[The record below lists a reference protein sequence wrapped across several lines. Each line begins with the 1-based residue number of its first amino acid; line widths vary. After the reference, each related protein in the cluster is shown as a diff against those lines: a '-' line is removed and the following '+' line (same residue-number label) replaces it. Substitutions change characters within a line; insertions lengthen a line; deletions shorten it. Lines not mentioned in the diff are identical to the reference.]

1 MNKLINAKKNLRKNG
16 KKGFTLVEL
25 IVVIVIIA
33 ILIAALTPAILG
45 VIERAR
51 RSADEADARTIML
64 AAQVAADYT
73 STTPPTDA
81 AINAQF
87 TGTRPIVTV
96 NLFFDGVFCVGV
108 EVTAGRSD
116 AANKSPKSIFV
127 GDTSGT
133 ADRSYTPAAISI
145 T

>member
-51 RSADEADARTIML
+51 KSADEADARSIML

-73 STTPPTDA
+73 TTTPPLPA
-81 AINAQF
+81 AIHKQF
-87 TGTRPIVTV
+87 TGNLPAVTV
-96 NLFFDGVFCVGV
+96 DLYFDGVFCVGV
-108 EVTAGRSD
+108 KVTAGRSE
-116 AANKSPKSIFV
+116 AAKSGSIIV
-127 GDTSGT
+127 GDISGAT
-133 ADRSYTPAAISI
+133 YTKVEDYKPA
-145 T
+145 